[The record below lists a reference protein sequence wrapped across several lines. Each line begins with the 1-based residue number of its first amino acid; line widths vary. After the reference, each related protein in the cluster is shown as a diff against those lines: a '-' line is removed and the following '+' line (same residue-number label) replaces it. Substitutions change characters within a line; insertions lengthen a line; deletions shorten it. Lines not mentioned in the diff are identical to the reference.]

1 MTNTHKPEWDSFIS
15 HATEDKDRFVRPLA
29 HALAAFGAK
38 VWYDEFSLK
47 LGDSLS
53 ASIDNGLAN
62 SRFGIVV
69 VSPAFISKPWP
80 KRELQ
85 GLVSCEIEGRSVIL
99 PVWHEVERKDVLA
112 FSPTLADKLAA
123 NTADKTAEEVAL
135 QILSV
140 IRPDI
145 AGNTPHEE
153 LLRIASGEA
162 INELRGELERVKG
175 QLQEFQCPHCGSDLV
190 ESQHVPLDPEERDWD
205 MLRSFECGFVE
216 IGGVTRRPCPHDPNF
231 PTLDDYDIRCRE
243 EPSQPA
249 FYRWA
254 CEAFPKTDMARLLN
268 LPTGYG
274 KTEEEARR
282 ELVEQYEQRAHPWMR
297 PMGVNPLD
305 Q

>member
-1 MTNTHKPEWDSFIS
+1 MTTTPAPEWDAFIS

-29 HALAAFGAK
+29 HALTALGAK

-53 ASIDNGLAN
+53 ASIDQGLAK

-85 GLVSCEIEGRSVIL
+85 GLVACEIEGRSVIL

-112 FSPTLADKLAA
+112 FSPPLADKLAA
-123 NTADKTAEEVAL
+123 STANMKAEEIAL

-145 AGNTPHEE
+145 AGKTPHDE

-162 INELRGELERVKG
+162 VDDLRSELERIKG
-175 QLQEFQCPHCGSDLV
+175 QLQEFQCPHCGSALV
-190 ESQHVPLDPEERDWD
+190 ESQQVPLDNEEKDWVT
-205 MLRSFECGFVE
+205 LRSFECGFTE
-216 IGGVTRRPCPHDPNF
+216 LGSKIRRPCPSDPKF
-231 PTLDDYDIRCRE
+231 PTLDEYDIRCGE
-243 EPSQPA
+243 EFSQPV
-249 FYRWA
+249 FFRWA
-254 CEAFPKTDMARLLN
+254 CEAFPKTDMARLLH
-268 LPTGYG
+268 LPTAYG
-274 KTEEEARR
+274 KTEAAARS
-282 ELVEQYEQRAHPWMR
+282 ELAEQYEQRAHPWMR
-297 PMGVNPLD
+297 PMGVNPSD